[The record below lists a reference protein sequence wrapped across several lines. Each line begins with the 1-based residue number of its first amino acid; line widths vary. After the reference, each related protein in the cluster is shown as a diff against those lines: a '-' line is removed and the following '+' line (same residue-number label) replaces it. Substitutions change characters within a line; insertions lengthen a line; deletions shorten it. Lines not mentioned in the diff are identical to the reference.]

1 MRFLILGASGLV
13 GSAMKRQLEAAGH
26 EVTGTYCADNEKYNR
41 NPTYRQLEAGDI
53 TGIDTLLEEELP
65 DVVISAMRGEFDLQI
80 GGQII
85 GGADQPTEVEWELKR
100 VKAAKYYIE
109 ELFKN
114 NADGHDAAHSLR
126 VYHNAMAILD
136 AEITGSE
143 TSAGGRIPCDKE
155 VVALAA
161 LLHDVDD
168 HKLFQTE
175 NNANARLFLTEQ
187 EVPAEKIEFI
197 CEIINGVSFSK
208 NRGKRPATPEGKI
221 VQDADRLDALGAIGI
236 ARTFAYGG
244 KHGRSLDA
252 SVEHFYDKLLLLK
265 DEMNTAAARKMAEER
280 HAFLEAFLEEYRKE
294 S

>member
-1 MRFLILGASGLV
+1 MQNNEKKIV
-13 GSAMKRQLEAAGH
+13 EAAVH
-26 EVTGTYCADNEKYNR
+26 
-41 NPTYRQLEAGDI
+41 
-53 TGIDTLLEEELP
+53 
-65 DVVISAMRGEFDLQI
+65 
-80 GGQII
+80 
-85 GGADQPTEVEWELKR
+85 
-100 VKAAKYYIE
+100 YIE
-109 ELFKN
+109 ALFQN
-114 NADGHDAAHSLR
+114 NADGHDAAHSMR
-126 VYHNAMAILD
+126 VYHNAVSLAD
-136 AEITGSE
+136 NEPE
-143 TSAGGRIPCDKE
+143 CDRE
-155 VVALAA
+155 VVMLAA

-187 EVPAEKIEFI
+187 EVPAEKIELI

-208 NRGKRPATPEGKI
+208 NRGKRPTTLEGQI

-265 DEMNTAAARKMAEER
+265 DEMNTDGARKMAEER
-280 HAFLEAFLEEYRKE
+280 HAFLEAFLEEYKKE